1 MVFYRRSLDDPS
13 KSAVPPMTFV
23 MATIIDE
30 AIASCCVQTS
40 QWREAL
46 RIIVECQG
54 VQKVDTI
61 GFLATSPMD
70 PSSFLGSVWGIIY
83 YNLEG

>member
-1 MVFYRRSLDDPS
+1 MVFYRCSLDDPS
-13 KSAVPPMTFV
+13 KSAVPPMIFV
-23 MATIIDE
+23 MATSIDE

-61 GFLATSPMD
+61 GFLATSVCLNM
-70 PSSFLGSVWGIIY
+70 FEATKILG
-83 YNLEG
+83 